1 MTVAHNRFNNIKAGT
16 KSVSAVGVLDTA
28 STDPSSGLLIQ
39 DNTFSDI
46 ASTTKGAYGII
57 LNNKAGTPGAQI
69 KDNNFSSLSGGWT
82 HAIGLEG
89 PTPNAVVDG
98 NIFSGLTAAGSDK
111 AAILFE
117 MNVDGGT
124 VAIQCNQF
132 NGTTFYGVAI
142 QPNDL
147 PGGSNGY
154 NYAVNADNNYWGDV
168 SGPGLVG
175 LGSGAKVGT
184 GIDFQPWCNADFS
197 NCTYTTG
204 TIAMLTS
211 GTPAEVG
218 DIVTMDSQVTGDN
231 VYGMQLRV
239 SFNATELEFQAAAAF
254 TTMSPPPDPDGIGR
268 MFPRTSLLLPEAGV
282 FPAACPHTR
291 TPPR

>member
-1 MTVAHNRFNNIKAGT
+1 M
-16 KSVSAVGVLDTA
+16 
-28 STDPSSGLLIQ
+28 SGN
-39 DNTFSDI
+39 D
-46 ASTTKGAYGII
+46 
-57 LNNKAGTPGAQI
+57 
-69 KDNNFSSLSGGWT
+69 
-82 HAIGLEG
+82 
-89 PTPNAVVDG
+89 
-98 NIFSGLTAAGSDK
+98 FSGLTAAGADN

-117 MNVDGGT
+117 KNPAGGSVT
-124 VAIQCNQF
+124 IYHNKF
-132 NGTTFYGVAI
+132 NGTAFYGVAI
-142 QPNDL
+142 HPNDL

-239 SFNATELEFQAAAAF
+239 SFNATELEFRQRAVF
-254 TTMSPPPDPDGIGR
+254 TTMSPPPDPDGIGI
-268 MFPRTSLLLPEAGV
+268 MSPRTSWRLPAAGV
-282 FPAACPHTR
+282 FPAA
-291 TPPR
+291 